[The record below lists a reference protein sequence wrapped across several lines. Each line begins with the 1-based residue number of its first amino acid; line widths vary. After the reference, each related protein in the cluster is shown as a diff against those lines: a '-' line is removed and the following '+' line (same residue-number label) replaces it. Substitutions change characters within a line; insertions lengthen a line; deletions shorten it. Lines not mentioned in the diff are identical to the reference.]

1 MQKNVGGYDRI
12 ARLVAG
18 PLLLLVAVAG
28 VVGAFPLGTIVVV
41 VAVLVGLILTVTGV
55 LQLCPLNTLFGVDT
69 CPIDAR

>member
-41 VAVLVGLILTVTGV
+41 VAVLVGLILTVTGA
-55 LQLCPLNTLFGVDT
+55 LQRCPLNALFGVNT

>member
-55 LQLCPLNTLFGVDT
+55 LQRCPLNTLFGVDT